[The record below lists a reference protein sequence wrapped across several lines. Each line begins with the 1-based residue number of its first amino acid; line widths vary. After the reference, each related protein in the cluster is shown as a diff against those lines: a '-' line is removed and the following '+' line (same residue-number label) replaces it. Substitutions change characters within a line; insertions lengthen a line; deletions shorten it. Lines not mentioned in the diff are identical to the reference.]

1 MPNLLIEANNISK
14 SYIQG
19 DIKIDVLRNFSMTLN
34 KGDFLAITGPSGS
47 GKTTLLN
54 ILGLIDSFDF
64 GNLKYLGNDVTLVN
78 ETERDKLRLNHLG
91 FVYQSNNLFDDF
103 SAVEN
108 VALPLLLLGNSK
120 NESNKKSI
128 DILSKFG
135 LSNRLEHTPKDL
147 SGGEQQRIA
156 IARALIAKPDIII
169 ADEPTGNLDND
180 TSNNV
185 FEYFMKYTKENN
197 CAVIMAT
204 HNLELASMAG
214 KRIEIGNKNE

>member
-1 MPNLLIEANNISK
+1 MPNKLMEAINISK
-14 SYIQG
+14 SYKQG
-19 DIKIDVLRNFSMTLN
+19 GVNIDVLINFSMTLN
-34 KGDFLAITGPSGS
+34 KGDFLAITGASGS

-54 ILGLIDSFDF
+54 ILGLIDNFNSGCLKHFD
-64 GNLKYLGNDVTLVN
+64 NDIS
-78 ETERDKLRLNHLG
+78 EASEIQKDKLRLNHLG

-103 SAVEN
+103 TAVEN
-108 VALPLLLLGNSK
+108 VALPLYYQGNSK

-128 DILSKFG
+128 EVPKTRRLA
-135 LSNRLEHTPKDL
+135 NRSSQLAHTM
-147 SGGEQQRIA
+147 SGGEQQRVA

-185 FEYFMKYTKENN
+185 FEHFMKYTKENN

-204 HNLELASMAG
+204 HNLELASLAS
-214 KRIEIGNKNE
+214 KRLELGAKSE

>member
-14 SYIQG
+14 SYNQG

-54 ILGLIDSFDF
+54 ILGLIDSFDS
-64 GNLKYLGNDVTLVN
+64 GNLKYLGNDVTLAS
-78 ETERDKLRLNHLG
+78 EAERDKLRLNHLG

-147 SGGEQQRIA
+147 SGGEQQRVA

-169 ADEPTGNLDND
+169 ADEPTGNLDSD